1 MFWIFFFA
9 KPHGEL
15 NIDKQALS
23 KEVNIWMAGSKW
35 GAKESSIFIG
45 FSFISCLSVDPTWK
59 ACNWRRWCYTLCLYP
74 ERACKLLPIQ
84 PIMHQCLSCFIAFSM
99 LHDDTVGWYWVFIIP
114 CILHWFFGIIPSG
127 WIFNVMCWV
136 LAGPLVRKGETKATS
151 MGTCNALSRAICMGN
166 CFTFW
171 C

>member
-45 FSFISCLSVDPTWK
+45 FSFISCLSVDPT
-59 ACNWRRWCYTLCLYP
+59 
-74 ERACKLLPIQ
+74 
-84 PIMHQCLSCFIAFSM
+84 
-99 LHDDTVGWYWVFIIP
+99 
-114 CILHWFFGIIPSG
+114 
-127 WIFNVMCWV
+127 
-136 LAGPLVRKGETKATS
+136 
-151 MGTCNALSRAICMGN
+151 
-166 CFTFW
+166 
-171 C
+171 